1 MFNLLCFMYMYISI
15 RMIFQDEL
23 NNSTHDDDGRDHDGE
38 LERRTNQQQG
48 TELSVGAYVEILHGQ
63 ETLKAVIVRPSTHPV
78 GYWVCFFKKPTT
90 KKPLL
95 KLEEKEFFV
104 FPNDLTTEIK
114 EPRLEAFGSRIY
126 YNFSD

>member
-1 MFNLLCFMYMYISI
+1 MFRPIWK
-15 RMIFQDEL
+15 DEP
-23 NNSTHDDDGRDHDGE
+23 NNSNHDDDGHDHDEE
-38 LERRTNQQQG
+38 LERGTNQQQD

-78 GYWVCFFKKPTT
+78 GYWVCFFKKATTT

-104 FPNDLTTEIK
+104 FPNDLTREIK

-126 YNFSD
+126 YNFS